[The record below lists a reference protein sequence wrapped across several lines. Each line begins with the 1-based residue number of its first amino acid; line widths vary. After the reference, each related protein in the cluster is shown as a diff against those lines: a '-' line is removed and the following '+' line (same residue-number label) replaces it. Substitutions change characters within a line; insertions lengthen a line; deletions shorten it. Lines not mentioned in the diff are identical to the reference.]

1 MMIYVLDI
9 SLGNYKLNLKWIE
22 NTSQKYV
29 EIGKVSIISLKN

>member
-1 MMIYVLDI
+1 MRLF
-9 SLGNYKLNLKWIE
+9 NKLNLKWIE